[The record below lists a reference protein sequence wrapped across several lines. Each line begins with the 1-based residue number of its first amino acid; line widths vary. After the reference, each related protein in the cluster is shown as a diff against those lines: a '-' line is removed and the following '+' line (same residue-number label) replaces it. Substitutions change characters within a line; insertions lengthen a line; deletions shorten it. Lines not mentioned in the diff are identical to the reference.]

1 MNWILKLLPQDTRQL
16 IVLGQRIVACLD
28 TPAER
33 RAAVQYGIEMF
44 RDGRVEVTEWS
55 RFGSRL
61 GVLRAPKHRPRKP
74 KVVK

>member
-1 MNWILKLLPQDTRQL
+1 MNWILKLLPQETRQL

-28 TPAER
+28 TPEER
-33 RAAVQYGIEMF
+33 RAAVQYGIGMF
-44 RDGRVEVTEWS
+44 VDGKVEITDWA

-61 GVLRAPKHRPRKP
+61 GVLKAPKYRPRKP